1 MKKED
6 KLIKDM
12 LDSVH
17 TERQKVISK
26 IPLDAEINA
35 EILAN
40 QQNLLYKRILEQTL
54 KAEEN

>member
-12 LDSVH
+12 LSAVQV
-17 TERQKVISK
+17 EKQKAITK
-26 IPLDAEINA
+26 IPLDAEIDS
-35 EILAN
+35 ETLAN

-54 KAEEN
+54 KIEEN